1 MKGPTTVE
9 VLFTTAFTFPF
20 LISLCIF
27 YREKSWQSHKPRAL
41 AWWSISAAVSA
52 TLSQL
57 IFWTFVLSGIFG
69 RQLFDSDV
77 AGYAVAGGAIL
88 SLFALL
94 AGLRGAGWHRVTNT
108 GAAFAMAFG
117 WLITFL
123 PFAAGW

>member
-1 MKGPTTVE
+1 MKSPTTVE

-57 IFWTFVLSGIFG
+57 IFWTSFFQGFS
-69 RQLFDSDV
+69 
-77 AGYAVAGGAIL
+77 AGSFLTVT
-88 SLFALL
+88 
-94 AGLRGAGWHRVTNT
+94 LRATPSPAEQSFHFSRCLPGSAAQVGT
-108 GAAFAMAFG
+108 G
-117 WLITFL
+117 
-123 PFAAGW
+123 